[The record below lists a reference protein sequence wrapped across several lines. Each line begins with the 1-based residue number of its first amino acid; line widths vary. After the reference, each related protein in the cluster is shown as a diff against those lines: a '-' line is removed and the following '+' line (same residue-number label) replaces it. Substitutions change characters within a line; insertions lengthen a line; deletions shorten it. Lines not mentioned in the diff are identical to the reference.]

1 MATMCVKHNRGQ
13 HNWMSEYS
21 LNLVV
26 VKLNGEMCLFER
38 KNGNAGL
45 S

>member
-1 MATMCVKHNRGQ
+1 
-13 HNWMSEYS
+13 MSEYS

-45 S
+45 SGENEPRMKEVKLL